1 MQDRFKFR
9 AIVKGY
15 YCLDT
20 PEKYEEFEP
29 IIFLE
34 DVDVLSNGEIGIIED
49 KLEVAIREQHPNLD
63 SVDIGYML
71 ENFRNDGCGI
81 DNYVTI
87 TPEVV
92 YQCTGLKDKNGK
104 LIYEGD
110 ILKVNTGSRDT
121 SGYGVVEYMQCGCN
135 FVISGFLD
143 NPSGYH
149 PRKKGEF
156 CQKLQEWLVIEVIGN
171 IYENPK
177 LLENKE

>member
-29 IIFLE
+29 TIFLE

-49 KLEVAIREQHPNLD
+49 KLEIAIREQHPNID
-63 SVDIGYML
+63 SVDIGYIL

-81 DNYVTI
+81 DDYVTI

-92 YQCTGLKDKNGK
+92 YQCTGLKDKNGE

-110 ILKVNTGSRDT
+110 ILSDAQHKYIVEWSLNNGYFVRKPWIDQLFTYRIDTGCTRNTT
-121 SGYGVVEYMQCGCN
+121 
-135 FVISGFLD
+135 
-143 NPSGYH
+143 
-149 PRKKGEF
+149 
-156 CQKLQEWLVIEVIGN
+156 VIGN
-171 IYENPK
+171 IYENPE
-177 LLENKE
+177 LIGGEE

>member
-49 KLEVAIREQHPNLD
+49 KLEIAIREQHPNLD

-92 YQCTGLKDKNGK
+92 YQCTGLIDKHGK

-110 ILKVNTGSRDT
+110 IVYIASEEENATIKWDSDLARF
-121 SGYGVVEYMQCGCN
+121 VVDFIDEN
-135 FVISGFLD
+135 ITADFD
-143 NPSGYH
+143 NYYS
-149 PRKKGEF
+149 
-156 CQKLQEWLVIEVIGN
+156 QELEVIGN
-171 IYENPK
+171 IYE
-177 LLENKE
+177 EEQC

>member
-92 YQCTGLKDKNGK
+92 YQCTGLKDKHGK

-110 ILKVNTGSRDT
+110 IVYIAREEENATIKWDSDLARFLIDFIN
-121 SGYGVVEYMQCGCN
+121 EN
-135 FVISGFLD
+135 VIADFD
-143 NPSGYH
+143 NYYS
-149 PRKKGEF
+149 
-156 CQKLQEWLVIEVIGN
+156 QELEVIGN
-171 IYENPK
+171 IYED
-177 LLENKE
+177 E

>member
-92 YQCTGLKDKNGK
+92 YQCTGLKEKHGK
-104 LIYEGD
+104 LIYEGNIIKIPND
-110 ILKVNTGSRDT
+110 YGTYGQFAGEKREVYFYEGGFRLKPKWNKSSRGNWLEDT
-121 SGYGVVEYMQCGCN
+121 N
-135 FVISGFLD
+135 DF
-143 NPSGYH
+143 
-149 PRKKGEF
+149 
-156 CQKLQEWLVIEVIGN
+156 EVIGN
-171 IYENPK
+171 IYEPPE
-177 LLENKE
+177 LLEKQQK

>member
-20 PEKYEEFEP
+20 PEEYEEFEP

-71 ENFRNDGCGI
+71 ENFRDEGCGI

-92 YQCTGLKDKNGK
+92 YQCTGLKDKHGK
-104 LIYEGD
+104 LIYEKD
-110 ILKVNTGSRDT
+110 IVKDIPTQTVYKVSHKKCAFYLENKEYV
-121 SGYGVVEYMQCGCN
+121 GYFHELSQC
-135 FVISGFLD
+135 FSTHRL
-143 NPSGYH
+143 
-149 PRKKGEF
+149 
-156 CQKLQEWLVIEVIGN
+156 EVIGN
-171 IYENPK
+171 IYENPE
-177 LLENKE
+177 LLSEGNR